1 LALVIAAASINR
13 CHQGVVT
20 AAPEMA
26 FAAGDQKT
34 ICTPQPWPRLS
45 AASSLWK
52 TLRSNAL
59 QALGFGQSARGG
71 GKGQVT
77 LMAAVLQIMGI
88 RAPEARN
95 RNAKAALIT
104 ALAAFASGAS
114 FAGSSLT
121 LISRFQAQSLAASL
135 PLGAAS
141 CSFTLVS

>member
-1 LALVIAAASINR
+1 MQRGDPTPERRPPTRGDSAPREGRR
-13 CHQGVVT
+13 CKRSEGRLR
-20 AAPEMA
+20 
-26 FAAGDQKT
+26 
-34 ICTPQPWPRLS
+34 TPPWRWLGGP
-45 AASSLWK
+45 SSLWK

-59 QALGFGQSARGG
+59 QALGFGRSARGG

-77 LMAAVLQIMGI
+77 LMAAVLQIMAI
-88 RAPEARN
+88 RAPEARI

-141 CSFTLVS
+141 CLFTLVS

>member
-1 LALVIAAASINR
+1 LATAER
-13 CHQGVVT
+13 GVKPVENT
-20 AAPEMA
+20 EIQC
-26 FAAGDQKT
+26 AAGAGVWA
-34 ICTPQPWPRLS
+34 I
-45 AASSLWK
+45 
-52 TLRSNAL
+52 
-59 QALGFGQSARGG
+59 GQGG

-88 RAPEARN
+88 RAPEARI

-141 CSFTLVS
+141 CSFTLAS

>member
-1 LALVIAAASINR
+1 
-13 CHQGVVT
+13 
-20 AAPEMA
+20 MA

-77 LMAAVLQIMGI
+77 LMTAVLQIMGI
-88 RAPEARN
+88 RAPEARI